1 MSDDFDK
8 RFDEKKAALDGAA
21 RGQLSLPFPGSAS
34 ASAEELIRRF
44 SSLNPT
50 PLPPFVLG
58 AAVKLSDTP
67 IQPAPREGHADEVF
81 IDLPFDDKTVADC
94 KAKFV
99 DDKKAFQGFPG
110 EPVEEAAPKIT
121 IQVYL
126 KNGQV
131 REYDVDTQAAA
142 REHAYEI
149 IQTGYRAVDEAD
161 PCTLTHWPPH
171 EIKKVKIK
179 APAPWTTRFFDRVR
193 GT

>member
-8 RFDEKKAALDGAA
+8 RFDEMKAALDGVAP
-21 RGQLSLPFPGSAS
+21 GQLRLPFPGSAS

-44 SSLNPT
+44 SALNPT
-50 PLPPFVLG
+50 PAFVLG
-58 AAVKLSDTP
+58 AAVKLSD
-67 IQPAPREGHADEVF
+67 APPEPLLRDGHADEVF
-81 IDLPFDDKTVADC
+81 VDLPFDHKTVADC

-99 DDKKAFQGFPG
+99 DSQKVLQGFSG
-110 EPVEEAAPKIT
+110 GAVEEAAPKIT

-149 IQTGYRAVDEAD
+149 IQTGYRAVDETD
-161 PCTLTHWPPH
+161 PTVLTHWPPH